1 MKEPCGYSE
10 ADYVTCRQRQPNGI
24 VEFRWTNAGGEI
36 VGHRNERLIA
46 DVREALHYQAACPES
61 FRAPSLWQ
69 GRGFLSAARRTV
81 PHLLRLRTGS

>member
-1 MKEPCGYSE
+1 MEEPRGHSDT
-10 ADYVTCRQRQPNGI
+10 DYVTCRQRQPNGI

-36 VGHRNERLIA
+36 LGHRNERLTA

-69 GRGFLSAARRTV
+69 GRGFLASAKRSV
-81 PHLLRLRTGS
+81 PYLLRLRTGS